1 MKPFLLLCTGAL
13 ALPLLLS
20 GCAALRPPAT
30 EAAVQHRVAEDDQV
44 RIEELKVR
52 GETKKVT
59 VRNKKTKAPDYE
71 ILVNDA
77 GRESAGGTGTGLPK
91 SGSGTRVWRVLNF

>member
-1 MKPFLLLCTGAL
+1 MLRPTALLLLAACCASAL
-13 ALPLLLS
+13 AD
-20 GCAALRPPAT
+20 PPP
-30 EAAVQHRVAEDDQV
+30 EPKVERSVAEDDQV

-71 ILVNDA
+71 IVVNDA

-91 SGSGTRVWRVLNF
+91 SGSGTRVWRILNF

>member
-1 MKPFLLLCTGAL
+1 MFRPTTLLLL
-13 ALPLLLS
+13 AACCGSVL
-20 GCAALRPPAT
+20 ADPPPEPKVERT
-30 EAAVQHRVAEDDQV
+30 VAEDDQV

-59 VRNKKTKAPDYE
+59 VKNKNSRAPDYE
-71 ILVNDA
+71 IIVNDA

>member
-1 MKPFLLLCTGAL
+1 MLRPSLLLLLAAVATGAL
-13 ALPLLLS
+13 AD
-20 GCAALRPPAT
+20 PPP
-30 EAAVQHRVAEDDQV
+30 EPKVERNVAEDDQV

-59 VRNKKTKAPDYE
+59 VKNKLTKAPEYE
-71 ILVNDA
+71 IVVNDA

-91 SGSGTRVWRVLNF
+91 SGSGTRVWKVLKF

>member
-1 MKPFLLLCTGAL
+1 MLRPTTLLLLAAWCAGAL
-13 ALPLLLS
+13 AD
-20 GCAALRPPAT
+20 PPPEPKVERT
-30 EAAVQHRVAEDDQV
+30 VSEDDQV

-52 GETKKVT
+52 GEAKKVT

-71 ILVNDA
+71 IIVNDA

-91 SGSGTRVWRVLNF
+91 SGAGTRVWRVLNF

>member
-1 MKPFLLLCTGAL
+1 MLRPLALLLLAVVATGAL
-13 ALPLLLS
+13 AE
-20 GCAALRPPAT
+20 PPPEPKVERT
-30 EAAVQHRVAEDDQV
+30 VSEDDQV

-59 VRNKKTKAPDYE
+59 VKNKITKAPDYE
-71 ILVNDA
+71 IVVNDA
-77 GRESAGGTGTGLPK
+77 GRESAGGTGTGMPK

>member
-1 MKPFLLLCTGAL
+1 MLRPIALLLLAAVAATAL
-13 ALPLLLS
+13 AD
-20 GCAALRPPAT
+20 PPPEPKVERT
-30 EAAVQHRVAEDDQV
+30 VSEDDQV

-59 VRNKKTKAPDYE
+59 VKNKNSKAPDYE
-71 ILVNDA
+71 IIVNDA
-77 GRESAGGTGTGLPK
+77 GRESAGGTGTGMPK

>member
-1 MKPFLLLCTGAL
+1 MLRPTALLLL
-13 ALPLLLS
+13 AACFAS
-20 GCAALRPPAT
+20 AHAEPPP
-30 EAAVQHRVAEDDQV
+30 EPKVERNVAEDDQV

-52 GETKKVT
+52 GETRKVT
-59 VRNKKTKAPDYE
+59 VKNKKSKAPDYE
-71 ILVNDA
+71 IVVNDA

>member
-1 MKPFLLLCTGAL
+1 MLRSPLLLLLAAVATGAL
-13 ALPLLLS
+13 AD
-20 GCAALRPPAT
+20 PPP
-30 EAAVQHRVAEDDQV
+30 EPKVERNVAEDDQV

-59 VRNKKTKAPDYE
+59 VKNKLTKAPEYE
-71 ILVNDA
+71 IVVNDA

-91 SGSGTRVWRVLNF
+91 SGSGTRVWKVLKF

>member
-1 MKPFLLLCTGAL
+1 MLRPTALLLL
-13 ALPLLLS
+13 AACCHSVL
-20 GCAALRPPAT
+20 ADPPPEPKVERT
-30 EAAVQHRVAEDDQV
+30 VAEDDQV

-59 VRNKKTKAPDYE
+59 VKNKNSKAPDYE
-71 ILVNDA
+71 IVVNDA

-91 SGSGTRVWRVLNF
+91 SGSGTRVWRILNF

>member
-1 MKPFLLLCTGAL
+1 MRCLALSLLLAAFASSAL
-13 ALPLLLS
+13 AD
-20 GCAALRPPAT
+20 PPP
-30 EAAVQHRVAEDDQV
+30 EPKVERNVAEDDQV

-59 VRNKKTKAPDYE
+59 VKNKKSKAPDYE
-71 ILVNDA
+71 IIVNDA

>member
-1 MKPFLLLCTGAL
+1 MRCLAVSLFLAALTGHAL
-13 ALPLLLS
+13 AD
-20 GCAALRPPAT
+20 PPP
-30 EAAVQHRVAEDDQV
+30 EPQVERSVAEDDQV

-59 VRNKKTKAPDYE
+59 VRHKKSKAPEYE
-71 ILVNDA
+71 IVVNDA